1 MKNHEIPK
9 NLDHHNSLKLAR
21 IVNLIEEKTINKYV
35 YELLSDNN
43 EGYWENEKKID
54 LRIIEEGITISK
66 KSGNF

>member
-1 MKNHEIPK
+1 VKNHEIPK
-9 NLDHHNSLKLAR
+9 NLDHPNSLKLAR

-43 EGYWENEKKID
+43 EGYWGNEKKID